1 MGHDSPEY
9 AWKTSGSIQESPT
22 IQTIKSI
29 LISPNYRHISLNYRS
44 SLTISINSN
53 MCLNT
58 YMKSFTRVKVI
69 NGQEY
74 LYEITPYYDK
84 EKKQIRQ
91 KSKYLGKNLNGFPVK
106 VRSRDQVPKKVLS
119 YGEFIPLRKISND
132 LDLDGILSEKLPAK
146 EVWSFLSLA
155 MNYVIRPRALN
166 HIQSWYEGTI
176 LAEDHPDLPLSSQ
189 SLSRILSRLGESTT
203 NLDFSRSLIQRTAA
217 SPTLIY
223 DITSLSSYSK
233 NINLLEY
240 GYNRDGLDL
249 PQINLSLI
257 VDKELGIPLMYD
269 VYPGSIVDVST
280 LKNTIKKINAQGVR
294 NYTLIMDRGFFS
306 TANIEELMSSNLSF
320 IIPPTSTLKSV
331 REAISSIHSNIDD
344 PQYLK
349 LHQKEPL
356 FVMPVNINIG
366 EICLK
371 GYAYYDQRR
380 EQQERNT
387 LYKRLYDLMER
398 LKSVNLKPWMN
409 PGEVFRE
416 IAKKDARFIEWR
428 TIDGKFEVALRKNA
442 ISQAIN
448 KLGKFILLYQG
459 QFSWEECLS
468 LYRGKDA
475 VEKGFDI
482 LKNDIDLMPAHVR
495 TDSTLRGYLF
505 IAFLAL
511 ILRMKLRNLMVEAG
525 LSKRFSVDGLMTEL
539 EKIKVL
545 ILPDGQKITTEVS
558 RKQRE
563 ILNALNMCA

>member
-1 MGHDSPEY
+1 
-9 AWKTSGSIQESPT
+9 
-22 IQTIKSI
+22 
-29 LISPNYRHISLNYRS
+29 
-44 SLTISINSN
+44 

-58 YMKSFTRVKVI
+58 YMKSFTRIKVI

-84 EKKQIRQ
+84 GKRQIRQ
-91 KSKYLGKNLNGFPVK
+91 KSKYLGKNLNGVPVK
-106 VRSRDQVPKKVLS
+106 VRFKDQVPKKVLS
-119 YGEFIPLRKISND
+119 HGEFVPLIKISKD
-132 LDLDGILSEKLPAK
+132 LNLEQILLETLPAN
-146 EVWSFLSLA
+146 EVWPVLSLA

-166 HIQSWYEGTI
+166 HIQSWHEGTI
-176 LAEDHPDLPLSSQ
+176 LAQDHPDIPLSSQ
-189 SLSRILSRLGESTT
+189 SLSRILSHIGEGSI
-203 NLDFSRSLIQRTAA
+203 NLDFSRALIQRT
-217 SPTLIY
+217 STTHTLIY
-223 DITSLSSYSK
+223 DITSLSSYSQ

-249 PQINLSLI
+249 PQVNLSLI
-257 VDKELGIPLMYD
+257 VDKDLGIPLMYD

-280 LKNTIKKINAQGVR
+280 LKNTIKKIKSQGVR
-294 NYTLIMDRGFFS
+294 DYTLIMDRGFFS
-306 TANIEELMSSNLSF
+306 TSNIEELVSSNLSF
-320 IIPPTSTLKSV
+320 IIPPASTLKSV
-331 REAISSIHSNIDD
+331 KEAISAIHSSIDD

-371 GYAYYDQRR
+371 GYAYYDQKR
-380 EQQERNT
+380 EQQERNS

-416 IAKKDARFIEWR
+416 IARKDAKFIEWR

-442 ISQAIN
+442 VSQAIN
-448 KLGKFILLYQG
+448 KLGKFILLYRG

-468 LYRGKDA
+468 LYRGKDM
-475 VEKGFDI
+475 VEKGFDV

-495 TDSTLRGYLF
+495 TEKALKGYLF

-511 ILRMKLRNLMVEAG
+511 ILRMKLMKRMVETG
-525 LSKRFSVDGLMTEL
+525 LSKRFSVEGVLTEL

-545 ILPDGQKITTEVS
+545 ILPDGQRITTEVTK
-558 RKQRE
+558 KQRE
-563 ILNALNMCA
+563 ILDALNTCA

>member
-1 MGHDSPEY
+1 
-9 AWKTSGSIQESPT
+9 
-22 IQTIKSI
+22 
-29 LISPNYRHISLNYRS
+29 
-44 SLTISINSN
+44 
-53 MCLNT
+53 
-58 YMKSFTRVKVI
+58 MKSFTRIKVI

-91 KSKYLGKNLNGFPVK
+91 KSKYLGKNLNGVPVK
-106 VRSRDQVPKKVLS
+106 VRSKDQIPKKVLS
-119 YGEFIPLRKISND
+119 HGEFIPFRKIAED
-132 LDLDGILSEKLPAK
+132 LNLEHILSEALPAN
-146 EVWSFLSLA
+146 EILPVLCLA
-155 MNYVIRPRALN
+155 MNYVVRPRALT

-176 LAEDHPDLPLSSQ
+176 LIEEHPDLPLSSQ
-189 SLSRILSRLGESTT
+189 SLSRMLSRIGESTA
-203 NLDFSRSLIQRTAA
+203 NLDFSKALIQGTSTSR
-217 SPTLIY
+217 TLIY
-223 DITSLSSYSK
+223 DITSLSSYSQ

-249 PQINLSLI
+249 PQVNLSLI

-280 LKNTIKKINAQGVR
+280 LKNTIKKINAQGVSD
-294 NYTLIMDRGFFS
+294 YTLIMDRGFFS
-306 TANIEELMSSNLSF
+306 TANIEELVSSNLSF
-320 IIPPTSTLKSV
+320 IIPPASTLKSV
-331 REAISSIHSNIDD
+331 KESISAIHNSIDD

-356 FVMPVNINIG
+356 FVMPVDIDVGDIH
-366 EICLK
+366 LK

-380 EQQERNT
+380 EQKERNT
-387 LYKRLYDLMER
+387 FYRRLYELVER

-416 IAKKDARFIEWR
+416 IARKDARFIDWR
-428 TIDGKFEVALRKNA
+428 TVDGKFVVALKKNA

-468 LYRGKDA
+468 LYRGKDT
-475 VEKGFDI
+475 VEKGFYI
-482 LKNDIDLMPAHVR
+482 LKNDIDLMPANVR

-511 ILRMKLRNLMVEAG
+511 VLRMKLLSMMNKAG
-525 LSKRFSVDGLMTEL
+525 LNKRFSVEGLLTEL
-539 EKIKVL
+539 EKIKVI
-545 ILPDGQKITTEVS
+545 ILPDGQKITSEVTK
-558 RKQRE
+558 KQRE
-563 ILNALNMCA
+563 ILDALNMCA